1 MSDPQSEFF
10 VTVPSEMSG
19 ERLDK
24 AVSTLLNQHSRAN
37 IQQWLKNGMIL
48 VDGKKCK
55 QKQRLIGGETL
66 HITIPEPEPADWPA
80 QDLLLDIVYQ
90 DEQLIVINK
99 PPGMVVHPG
108 AGNPDRT
115 LLNGLLFI
123 DPGLDILP
131 RAGIVHRIDK
141 DTSGLL
147 VVARTESA
155 RTHLINQLQDH
166 SMHRV
171 YLAVANGVM
180 VAGETID
187 QPIGRHR
194 QDRIKMA
201 VTHSGKPAITH
212 LRVMCKFRRHCL
224 VRANLETGRTHQI
237 RVHMAWR
244 GYPLVGDPTYGG
256 RLRLPDAPSPSLTQ
270 TLNDFRRQALHAFSL
285 SLIHP
290 KTGESMTWTQPIP
303 QDMITLTD
311 ELAKD
316 AGIKNPIMENGLIE
330 HRP

>member
-1 MSDPQSEFF
+1 MQTLF
-10 VTVPSEMSG
+10 V
-19 ERLDK
+19 R
-24 AVSTLLNQHSRAN
+24 
-37 IQQWLKNGMIL
+37 
-48 VDGKKCK
+48 
-55 QKQRLIGGETL
+55 
-66 HITIPEPEPADWPA
+66 
-80 QDLLLDIVYQ
+80 
-90 DEQLIVINK
+90 
-99 PPGMVVHPG
+99 
-108 AGNPDRT
+108 
-115 LLNGLLFI
+115 
-123 DPGLDILP
+123 
-131 RAGIVHRIDK
+131 
-141 DTSGLL
+141 
-147 VVARTESA
+147 
-155 RTHLINQLQDH
+155 
-166 SMHRV
+166 RV